1 MRYNLA
7 LIQEPF
13 AISKVNRAKY
23 VKNLLLISPFHSH
36 HPGLRPAA
44 KLICK
49 WVAWATILFNAPI
62 ETSCK
67 FCSLLV
73 LETQNTHRLSLAVL
87 TQVGSNSHTAMLWPS
102 VFYFPSH
109 PPKQSGTRGKLFS
122 HTIFPRGF
130 TPFLPD
136 SARQIIVRFACFFV

>member
-1 MRYNLA
+1 MTYILA

-13 AISKVNRAKY
+13 AIWKVNRTKRI
-23 VKNLLLISPFHSH
+23 KNLLLISPFHSH

-49 WVAWATILFNAPI
+49 WVAWATIPFNAPI
-62 ETSCK
+62 ETSCN

-73 LETQNTHRLSLAVL
+73 LEIQNTHRLSLAVL
-87 TQVGSNSHTAMLWPS
+87 TQVDSNSHIAMLWPL
-102 VFYFPSH
+102 VFYFLSH
-109 PPKQSGTRGKLFS
+109 PPKQSSTCRKLFS

-136 SARQIIVRFACFFV
+136 SARQIIVHFACFFV